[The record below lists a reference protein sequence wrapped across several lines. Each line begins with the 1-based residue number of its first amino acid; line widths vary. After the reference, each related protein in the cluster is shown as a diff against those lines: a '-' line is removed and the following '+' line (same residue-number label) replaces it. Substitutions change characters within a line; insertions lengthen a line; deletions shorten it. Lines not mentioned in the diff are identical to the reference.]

1 MQTEPTKTITNQ
13 NPAKP
18 TSKQLASERVVG
30 YHANTPQPCN
40 PVPSSSQASIN
51 MHTNTIANILSV
63 SHSSFVCL
71 FVIRSIVRSFVRRSS
86 SRSLPGP
93 CYHSLHSPRHYGTV
107 LKYTQLGKQPST
119 QSAHSESDGRSHAES
134 LAAHASHLSLTHSSH
149 SLTHSLT
156 RSLSH
161 TQRSWQLAGCICHL
175 PHSDRQ

>member
-51 MHTNTIANILSV
+51 MHTNTIAIILSV
-63 SHSSFVCL
+63 IRHSFVRL
-71 FVIRSIVRSFVRRSS
+71 FVRHSFDRSFVRSS
-86 SRSLPGP
+86 FVQSFAPRPLLSFTSFTASLW
-93 CYHSLHSPRHYGTV
+93 
-107 LKYTQLGKQPST
+107 YTQLGKQPST
-119 QSAHSESDGRSHAES
+119 QSAHSGSDGRSHAES